1 MFTFWKKNITIK
13 KEKDAFYKYFAIVY
27 LHGFFFELLVVKRYF
42 WVFVQCLLINT
53 FHYCL
58 ECSKHFLYML
68 CASIIWACKF
78 NHVYFKF
85 TVYWYEISLVCKMQ
99 LEDDVI
105 AKPGYFSIMK
115 TFAEQQSSSTW
126 VLLEF
131 STLGF
136 IGMFEMYGF
145 SFKLWLNFLKLHN
158 QMFEVEYP
166 SDIREIT

>member
-1 MFTFWKKNITIK
+1 MKKKVLLWRRKRMNFINI
-13 KEKDAFYKYFAIVY
+13 FAIVY
-27 LHGFFFELLVVKRYF
+27 LVFFFFSLLVVKKYF

-58 ECSKHFLYML
+58 ECCKH
-68 CASIIWACKF
+68 S
-78 NHVYFKF
+78 F
-85 TVYWYEISLVCKMQ
+85 TCSVPPLSEIYYQYEISLICKMQ

-136 IGMFEMYGF
+136 IGIFEIF
-145 SFKLWLNFLKLHN
+145 RF
-158 QMFEVEYP
+158 
-166 SDIREIT
+166 